1 MLAGQASGSYH
12 PFPVTKHFLVF
23 PDQSETPQK
32 LHVFY
37 RTTEPHMKA
46 ERQTDTPKQGHSQA
60 SSFKEYKAW
69 ARNHLG

>member
-1 MLAGQASGSYH
+1 MLAGQALGPYQ
-12 PFPVTKHFLVF
+12 PFLVTKHFLVF
-23 PDQSETPQK
+23 PDQGETLQK

-37 RTTEPHMKA
+37 RTTGPRMKA
-46 ERQTDTPKQGHSQA
+46 ERQTDKPRQEHSQA